1 MRKICLKLIRRTPEV
16 RQLSRSSPV
25 LYEETWRNMEKLM
38 KKHIVLV
45 LPLLTWKKQI
55 PAGHNVT
62 TFNLPILYSF

>member
-16 RQLSRSSPV
+16 RQLSRSSPL

-45 LPLLTWKKQI
+45 LPLLTWKK
-55 PAGHNVT
+55 
-62 TFNLPILYSF
+62 